1 MKSSRL
7 LLRLLSF
14 VEGEWRH
21 VYGKGFSISDKPQS
35 DVSQFVALETS
46 LTRTHT
52 AGTLLLSVLPEGRA
66 APEGSVNKTRLIRGV
81 NILAKSSHSSG
92 VCERPPESACLLP
105 LCSVGCGKP
114 MEERTRPRIRL
125 ALRICVSAVKS
136 RSSRS

>member
-1 MKSSRL
+1 MCTAKVSAFPTNR
-7 LLRLLSF
+7 R
-14 VEGEWRH
+14 V
-21 VYGKGFSISDKPQS
+21 PQS

-52 AGTLLLSVLPEGRA
+52 AGTLLLSVLPEGRS

-114 MEERTRPRIRL
+114 MEERTRPRTRL
-125 ALRICVSAVKS
+125 ALKICASAVKS